1 MNKVHYSDEYINKT
15 KAVAGCFSMFL
26 LMVAITFIPALLSN
40 RIDLMN
46 RGLLFP
52 LLYGMEFIIIVPLYY
67 LFFRNKEGLG
77 KGHFF
82 PKAFFILLGT
92 ILLLQFVAPYLL
104 GIRKAESWTIEQVS
118 LNHYAFWLG
127 NLPLIFIVPIYEEII
142 FRGCLFNTFEYWF
155 NENIYG
161 SAVAVSVLFS
171 LLHTQYSDV
180 RSLFILFLVSLTLVA
195 ARVKSKGLLMPIVLH
210 MMMNGIVIGTQYLI
224 YTF

>member
-1 MNKVHYSDEYINKT
+1 MNKVHYSDESINKT

-40 RIDLMN
+40 HIDLMN

-67 LFFRNKEGLG
+67 FFFRNREGLG

-104 GIRKAESWTIEQVS
+104 GIRKAESWIVEQVS
-118 LNHYAFWLG
+118 LNHSAFWLA
-127 NLPLIFIVPIYEEII
+127 NLPLIFIVPIYEEIV
-142 FRGCLFNTFEYWF
+142 FRGCLFNAFKYWF

-171 LLHTQYSDV
+171 VLHTQYSDM
-180 RSLFILFLVSLTLVA
+180 RTLFILFLVSLALVA
-195 ARVKSKGLLMPIVLH
+195 ARVKSKGILMPIVLH
-210 MMMNGIVIGTQYLI
+210 MVMNGVVIGTQYLM
-224 YTF
+224 YTL

>member
-1 MNKVHYSDEYINKT
+1 MNKVHYSEEYINNT

-40 RIDLMN
+40 RADLMN
-46 RGLLFP
+46 RGLLIP
-52 LLYGMEFIIIVPLYY
+52 LLYGMEFIIIAPLYY
-67 LFFRNKEGLG
+67 FFFRNREGLG

-82 PKAFFILLGT
+82 PKTFFILLVS
-92 ILLLQFVAPYLL
+92 ILLLQFVVPYLL
-104 GIRKAESWTIEQVS
+104 GMRKAESWTIEQVS
-118 LNHYAFWLG
+118 LNHSAFWLA
-127 NLPLIFIVPIYEEII
+127 NLPLIFIVPIYEEIV
-142 FRGCLFNTFEYWF
+142 FRGCLFNAFKYWF

-171 LLHTQYSDV
+171 VLHTQYSDV
-180 RSLFILFLVSLTLVA
+180 RTFFILFLVSLVLVA
-195 ARVKSKGLLMPIVLH
+195 ARVKSTGILMPIVLH